1 MIKCHCGTM
10 IAITLIAGTAL
21 AAQGGPPPAP
31 QTPGGERRTASVNTA
46 PRVDVREMPRPIDLH
61 DSVWIENLT
70 MLEVRDL
77 IKSGKTTALI
87 MTGGIEENGPYLTT
101 GKHNNVLKAMGESIG
116 RALGN
121 ALVAPIVTLEPG
133 NPARPNLSPGTIVL
147 SQATYR
153 AVLTDIATSLKSQ
166 GFTDIVMMG
175 DSGGNM
181 TAMKEVAAALNAEWK
196 QQGAI
201 AYFIPEFYNYA
212 DVEKFEED
220 VLGIH
225 EKMEGYHD
233 DYYISSIIATVDTN
247 GIRMPE
253 RVKAGKFVINGV
265 PLAPIEKTIANGKR
279 IVQFRTEAA
288 VTAIKKAMAAAGRLA
303 SPIVIA
309 QGGGPQ
315 PPPTDTATPAI
326 PGVAA
331 AGTKVVVIKSGFQG
345 TEGPIGMPDG
355 TLIFTET
362 QANRITRIAADGSTS
377 TFLENTN
384 GSNGLAFDAKG
395 RLISVQTT
403 PGQTKIGVIH
413 PKGAEAVLSDNFD
426 GKGYGRPN
434 DLVVSMRGGIYFTE
448 PGPNVTPGA
457 PPPATPPLPPAVYF
471 IPPGGKAMK
480 VADGI
485 ERPNGIMLSR
495 DEKTLYV
502 NNSNGEYLLAFDV
515 KPDGTIG
522 NRRNFAKYQGGS
534 KNATGVFVSGA
545 DGLAI
550 DNEGRVYTATA
561 AGVEVYDEKGT
572 HLGTIPLSRAPQN
585 IAFAGPDK
593 KTLYIV
599 GRGSAFKVDL
609 QTPGFKGRAK

>member
-1 MIKCHCGTM
+1 MFRFAPTCSM
-10 IAITLIAGTAL
+10 IAVFVSIAFAQG
-21 AAQGGPPPAP
+21 AAQ
-31 QTPGGERRTASVNTA
+31 
-46 PRVDVREMPRPIDLH
+46 
-61 DSVWIENLT
+61 
-70 MLEVRDL
+70 
-77 IKSGKTTALI
+77 
-87 MTGGIEENGPYLTT
+87 
-101 GKHNNVLKAMGESIG
+101 
-116 RALGN
+116 
-121 ALVAPIVTLEPG
+121 
-133 NPARPNLSPGTIVL
+133 
-147 SQATYR
+147 
-153 AVLTDIATSLKSQ
+153 
-166 GFTDIVMMG
+166 
-175 DSGGNM
+175 
-181 TAMKEVAAALNAEWK
+181 
-196 QQGAI
+196 
-201 AYFIPEFYNYA
+201 
-212 DVEKFEED
+212 
-220 VLGIH
+220 
-225 EKMEGYHD
+225 
-233 DYYISSIIATVDTN
+233 
-247 GIRMPE
+247 
-253 RVKAGKFVINGV
+253 
-265 PLAPIEKTIANGKR
+265 
-279 IVQFRTEAA
+279 
-288 VTAIKKAMAAAGRLA
+288 
-303 SPIVIA
+303 
-309 QGGGPQ
+309 Q

-326 PGVAA
+326 AGVAA

-362 QANRITRIAADGSTS
+362 QANRITRIAADGTTS

-403 PGQTKIGVIH
+403 PGQTKIGVIY

-434 DLVVSMRGGIYFTE
+434 DLVVSTRGGIYFTE
-448 PGPNVTPGA
+448 PGPNLTPGA
-457 PPPATPPLPPAVYF
+457 PPPATPPLPPAVYY
-471 IPPGGKAMK
+471 IAPGGKAIK

-502 NNSNGEYLLAFDV
+502 NNSNGEYLLAFDI
-515 KPDGTIG
+515 KPDGTAG

-534 KNATGVFVSGA
+534 KNDSGVFVSGA

-550 DNEGRVYTATA
+550 DNDGRVYTATA

-609 QTPGFKGRAK
+609 LTPGFKGRAK